1 MFNICRLCV
10 VFRLGYR
17 TRLPGGR
24 WVDCV
29 LYSNGK
35 VKRVNVSASLKR
47 IIIIIN
53 FSFGHTNVME
63 LLGLCKQRFVF
74 LSGLVV

>member
-1 MFNICRLCV
+1 M
-10 VFRLGYR
+10 
-17 TRLPGGR
+17 
-24 WVDCV
+24 